1 MKFGGFKVQGR
12 DDIAARELVLDAQ
25 AIDSL
30 GVFSMVVEGVPAQ
43 LGSEITKAV
52 GVPVIGIGAGPD
64 VDGQVLVFHDL
75 LGLGNRKTAKFVRQ
89 YLNAGELMTSAL
101 REFGND
107 VRTGKFPTDT
117 ESY

>member
-1 MKFGGFKVQGR
+1 
-12 DDIAARELVLDAQ
+12 
-25 AIDSL
+25 
-30 GVFSMVVEGVPAQ
+30 VPAE
-43 LGSEITKAV
+43 LGLEIGRAV
-52 GVPVIGIGAGPD
+52 SVPVIGIGAGAD

-89 YLNAGELMTSAL
+89 YLNGAELMTSAL

-107 VRTGKFPTDT
+107 VRSGKFPSDE